1 MGGLSANQPQCRI
14 TVRLEWTL
22 LAEHM
27 WHIQGTWPC
36 FCLSRWIYQTYS
48 SGPPQ
53 AHCWYQS
60 SGDCL
65 CTVWRSC
72 PPSRC
77 APSED
82 RMFSH
87 ILDAYYLPLN
97 PFATYIIW
105 VWTDMDLNRSM
116 ACVQRAIQPWG
127 RDSRVFFFFLEHMK
141 DWLIIFPEGN
151 VQQPSDARR
160 QLKRAAAA
168 AGRSFVWLSYCGISA
183 VVKSMCAGAK

>member
-127 RDSRVFFFFLEHMK
+127 RDSRVFFFFGTYER
-141 DWLIIFPEGN
+141 LINYF
-151 VQQPSDARR
+151 SRR
-160 QLKRAAAA
+160 KRTAAFRCQAT
-168 AGRSFVWLSYCGISA
+168 
-183 VVKSMCAGAK
+183 AKESGCSGGEVFCVAFILWH